1 MVKLPMSDYVAD
13 YYKKQGI
20 EFTFRQQAH
29 FCWYYND
36 LLKEK
41 MESLKEILKI
51 SDDEKLNTEIR
62 ERIKYEEKSYE
73 CFMAGHDGCIYIVCL
88 DDEDEYDEEYFASV
102 EKAVVYGRHHCN
114 KEFKIIKSWLFDK
127 NPEGLS
133 EEANHDDLK
142 NVNGCLSWYTFTP
155 EGDVIYSASNECKAP
170 FDEEDYTRFENMFL
184 NIKSPFGLGDIVMGP
199 DFERPEVVST
209 DHDCF
214 FKTYD
219 KFRNHPYI
227 PPDATDNTIRTDLV
241 NENGN
246 LDYAHT
252 LPFKLWKV
260 DSWEDKE
267 YWEILQILSKAVK
280 AGVDVFRLEYPG
292 CEYAKHHS
300 EEKP

>member
-51 SDDEKLNTEIR
+51 SNDEKLNTEIR
-62 ERIKYEEKSYE
+62 ERIEYEEKSYE

-114 KEFKIIKSWLFDK
+114 KEFKIIKSWLFDR

-133 EEANHDDLK
+133 EEANNDDLK
-142 NVNGCLSWYTFTP
+142 NVNGCLSWYGFTS
-155 EGDVIYSASNECKAP
+155 EGDAIYSASNECKAP
-170 FDEEDYTRFENMFL
+170 FDEEDYTRFEYMFL

-199 DFERPEVVST
+199 DFDKPQVVST
-209 DHDCF
+209 GHDCF
-214 FKTYD
+214 EETYN
-219 KFRNHPYI
+219 RLEGHEYI
-227 PPDATDNTIRTDLV
+227 QPDALDNSIRTDYIGTD
-241 NENGN
+241 GN
-246 LDYAHT
+246 ICYDHT
-252 LPFKLWKV
+252 VPFDLWKV

-267 YWEILQILSKAVK
+267 YWEILKNLSKAAK
-280 AGVDVFRLEYPG
+280 AGIDIFSLNYLIREYTD
-292 CEYAKHHS
+292 HHS
-300 EEKP
+300 EENS